1 VSTTYVTTPEATGRI
16 GAGPALLVGTRKGA
30 WILSADAARAS
41 WTACGPMFLGHI
53 AHHVVLDPRDRTT
66 MLLATRT
73 GHLGPT
79 VYRSSDLGR
88 SWQESSVPPAFGAR
102 DPLKR
107 SLNAVF
113 WLTPG
118 HTGEPGAWYAGG
130 SPQGLFRSEDSG
142 GTWEP
147 VSGWNDHKM
156 WETWA
161 EWPEEGTPDGSM
173 LHSVIV
179 DPRDPAHLYIGLSG
193 GGVFESIDGGVDW
206 QPLNAGSVATFMPD
220 PEPEFGHDPHCVRLH
235 PLRPDRLYQQNHC
248 GIYRMERPEA
258 RWIRVG
264 DNMPRDVG
272 DIGFPIELHPRDP
285 DTAWVFPMDGTDVW
299 PRTSPGGRPAVYMT
313 RDAGESWNRRD
324 SGLPERG
331 WFTVKRQAMTVDE
344 RDPVGVYFGT
354 TSGEIWA
361 SADEGASWE
370 CIAQHLPEIYS
381 VEHADPR
388 SRR

>member
-1 VSTTYVTTPEATGRI
+1 MATAYVDTTDTVER
-16 GAGPALLVGTRKGA
+16 AGDAPVLLVGTRKGA
-30 WILSADAARAS
+30 WILSSDSARRS
-41 WTACGPMFLGHI
+41 WTARGPMFLGHI
-53 AHHVVLDPRDRTT
+53 AQHMVLDPRDRTT

-79 VYRSSDLGR
+79 VFRSADLGR
-88 SWQESSVPPAFGAR
+88 TWDEASRPPAFAAGDR
-102 DPLKR
+102 LER

-118 HTGEPGAWYAGG
+118 HASEPGAWYAGG
-130 SPQGLFRSEDSG
+130 SPQGLFRSDDG
-142 GTWEP
+142 GDTWEP
-147 VSGWNDHKM
+147 VEGWNDHAQ

-161 EWPEEGTPDGSM
+161 EWPDEGTPDGSM

-193 GGVFESIDGGVDW
+193 GGVFESVDAGRDW
-206 QPLNAGSVATFMPD
+206 QPLNAGSVATFLPD
-220 PEPEFGHDPHCVRLH
+220 PHAEFGHDPHCIRLH

-248 GIYRMERPEA
+248 GIYRMERADA
-258 RWIRVG
+258 RWERIG

-299 PRTSPGGRPAVYMT
+299 PRTSPDGRPAVYVT
-313 RDAGESWNRRD
+313 RDAGMSWARCDR
-324 SGLPERG
+324 GLPG
-331 WFTVKRQAMTVDE
+331 HAWFTVKRQAMTVDA

-354 TSGEIWA
+354 TSGEVWA
-361 SADEGASWE
+361 SADEGVSWA
-370 CIAQHLPEIYS
+370 CIADHLPEIYS
-381 VEHADPR
+381 VEHADPA
-388 SRR
+388 